1 MLKEARTSKGT
12 TGEAVLCGSAANVL
26 IAGEATAS
34 SSVSGESAS
43 GKTLLRDSIS
53 SESTSSGTVSN
64 DSTLNK
70 AVPGE
75 NACDTHKSDNE
86 RETSKTRKRKR
97 LKRRTKV
104 RLGRAI
110 LLTLQ
115 IALLIIVYE
124 IGCTV
129 ATFLPIDLP
138 GNIVGMGLLLILLAT
153 GILKHKHVG
162 RACDYLIDNMSI
174 FFIPAGVGIMGCF
187 TLLAGNGL
195 KFAFVCIT
203 TTVIVFLATS
213 WTVIAAQRLVESYAR
228 KKAIRAQSDKTK
240 RSCSHKLT
248 H

>member
-1 MLKEARTSKGT
+1 MLKEARTSKGA
-12 TGEAVLCGSAANVL
+12 TGEAVLCDSAATGL

-34 SSVSGESAS
+34 SSVSDESAS

-53 SESTSSGTVSN
+53 SESTSSETVSS

-138 GNIVGMGLLLILLAT
+138 GNIVGMGNGGQLGCRGCYTCHRAPSLFGVYMLRCKILED
-153 GILKHKHVG
+153 G
-162 RACDYLIDNMSI
+162 RFSVSLSI
-174 FFIPAGVGIMGCF
+174 KP
-187 TLLAGNGL
+187 
-195 KFAFVCIT
+195 
-203 TTVIVFLATS
+203 
-213 WTVIAAQRLVESYAR
+213 
-228 KKAIRAQSDKTK
+228 
-240 RSCSHKLT
+240 RSSAHSF
-248 H
+248 

>member
-1 MLKEARTSKGT
+1 MLKEARTSKGA
-12 TGEAVLCGSAANVL
+12 TGEAVLCDSAATGL

-34 SSVSGESAS
+34 SSVSDESAS
-43 GKTLLRDSIS
+43 GKTLLRDSI
-53 SESTSSGTVSN
+53 
-64 DSTLNK
+64 STLNK

-213 WTVIAAQRLVESYAR
+213 WTVIAAQRLVESYAH
-228 KKAIRAQSDKTK
+228 KKTIRTQSDKTK
-240 RSCSHKLT
+240 QSCSHRLT